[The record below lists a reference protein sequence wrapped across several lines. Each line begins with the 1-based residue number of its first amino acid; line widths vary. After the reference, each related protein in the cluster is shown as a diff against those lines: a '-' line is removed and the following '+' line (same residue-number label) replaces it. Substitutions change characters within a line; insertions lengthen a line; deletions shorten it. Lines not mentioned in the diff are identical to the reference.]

1 MNKFRENLDVFKWSN
16 EGGEQKWLKSDFKG
30 HFDEVGIELINYRQI
45 LQNKSIKVLAKIRT

>member
-1 MNKFRENLDVFKWSN
+1 MTKFRENLDVFKWSN
-16 EGGEQKWLKSDFKG
+16 EGGEQKWLNSDFKG

>member
-1 MNKFRENLDVFKWSN
+1 MTKFRENLDVFKWSN

-45 LQNKSIKVLAKIRT
+45 LWNKSIKVLAKIRT

>member
-1 MNKFRENLDVFKWSN
+1 MTKFRENLDVFKWSN

-45 LQNKSIKVLAKIRT
+45 LQNKSIKVLAKIWT